1 MQNVIC
7 MLFQNKHSCKMRHT
21 PHIKG
26 IIFCA
31 AENMQLL
38 VTEETTFFFHF
49 LGCLDLYF
57 SVNLN
62 KCIKFLIKS

>member
-1 MQNVIC
+1 
-7 MLFQNKHSCKMRHT
+7 MRHT
-21 PHIKG
+21 PHIKS

-57 SVNLN
+57 SVNFN
-62 KCIKFLIKS
+62 KCIKFLI